1 VFKPDEHKKMEEN
14 PRKGN
19 IFRYIAYVL
28 IAAAVVGFGIYF
40 LTPKKL
46 TAAEGKN
53 MVLFIDN
60 QIIDIDRNLK
70 SDMSKQDIATR
81 LSWHKSNTSLFNEV
95 KGSKDKVI
103 KPKVEILEKKI
114 IEVQTK
120 EFPELRTA
128 YVESK
133 KEVLEGQKI
142 NIAVSG
148 PKQDTLT
155 FTGELFAN
163 EKTKDA
169 FLANIKPII
178 QDLRFKKVVYK
189 WSDKDSSDFKV
200 RAKKD
205 AEI

>member
-1 VFKPDEHKKMEEN
+1 MEEN

-19 IFRYIAYVL
+19 IFKYIAYVL
-28 IAAAVVGFGIYF
+28 IAAAVIGFGIYF

-46 TAAEGKN
+46 TVAEGKN
-53 MVLFIDN
+53 MLLFIDN

-81 LSWHKSNTSLFNEV
+81 LSWHKSNTSLYNEV

-103 KPKVEILEKKI
+103 KPKAEILEKKI
-114 IEVQTK
+114 VQVQTK

-128 YVESK
+128 YVKSK
-133 KEVLEGQKI
+133 KEVLGTQQI
-142 NIAVSG
+142 TIALSG
-148 PKQDTLT
+148 PKNDTLI
-155 FTGELFAN
+155 FNGAIFAS
-163 EKTKDA
+163 EKSKDA
-169 FLANIKPII
+169 FLDNIKPII

-189 WSDKDSSDFKV
+189 WSDKDSSDYKV
-200 RAKKD
+200 RAKPD

>member
-1 VFKPDEHKKMEEN
+1 MEEN

-19 IFRYIAYVL
+19 IFKYIAYVL
-28 IAAAVVGFGIYF
+28 IAAAVIGFGIYF

-53 MVLFIDN
+53 MLLFIDN
-60 QIIDIDRNLK
+60 QIVDIDRNLK

-81 LSWHKSNTSLFNEV
+81 LSWHKSNTSLYNEV

-103 KPKVEILEKKI
+103 KPKAEILEKKI
-114 IEVQTK
+114 VQVQTK

-133 KEVLEGQKI
+133 KEVLGTQQI
-142 NIAVSG
+142 TIALSG
-148 PKQDTLT
+148 PKNDTLV
-155 FTGELFAN
+155 FTGSIFAS
-163 EKTKDA
+163 EKRKDA
-169 FLANIKPII
+169 FLDNIKPIV

-189 WSDKDSSDFKV
+189 WSDKDSSEYKV
-200 RAKKD
+200 RAKPD

>member
-1 VFKPDEHKKMEEN
+1 MEEN

-19 IFRYIAYVL
+19 IFKYIAYVL

-46 TAAEGKN
+46 TATEGKN
-53 MVLFIDN
+53 MLLFIDN

-128 YVESK
+128 YVKSK
-133 KEVLEGQKI
+133 KEVLDGQKI

-189 WSDKDSSDFKV
+189 WSDKDSSDYKV
-200 RAKKD
+200 RAKED

>member
-1 VFKPDEHKKMEEN
+1 MEEN

-19 IFRYIAYVL
+19 AFKYIAYVL
-28 IAAAVVGFGIYF
+28 IAAAVIGFGIYF

-53 MVLFIDN
+53 VLLFVQNKIV
-60 QIIDIDRNLK
+60 DIDRNLK

-103 KPKVEILEKKI
+103 EPQIDILEKKI

-120 EFPELRTA
+120 EFPELRTT

-133 KEVLEGQKI
+133 KEVLGGQKI
-142 NIAVSG
+142 DIAVSG
-148 PKQDTLT
+148 PRQDTLT
-155 FTGELFAN
+155 FKGDLFAN

-169 FLANIKPII
+169 FFANIKPII
-178 QDLRFKKVVYK
+178 QDLRFKKVVYQ
-189 WSDKDSSDFKV
+189 WSRKETTNKV

-205 AEI
+205 DEI